1 VAAVTIT
8 NPTSNSIRIVNDL
21 SQVVGY
27 TIERLNETTLVY
39 EVIENGTGSL
49 LTLSAQVEF
58 TVVDGIYKVT
68 IDPTI
73 GANEYYI
80 ELLFGALV
88 DCYTALFS
96 QVVCEEVSKSCCEDC
111 SNDNKINLSNFNLL
125 LQVYFS
131 ILQFHENFE
140 SVYDTLDS
148 TTMNDLIQ
156 LSKVKTNLDK
166 YCNLTSDCGCK

>member
-1 VAAVTIT
+1 MAAVTIT

-49 LTLSAQVEF
+49 LTLSAQVQF

-140 SVYDTLDS
+140 SVYTTLDS

>member
-1 VAAVTIT
+1 MAAVTIT

-49 LTLSAQVEF
+49 LTLSAQVQF